1 MVYVKN
7 HVVGKWLLENEKAEK
22 VCDDILQIMCSAL
35 EQVVHTAR
43 VNGVDE
49 NEAVRLA
56 SQLFRRT
63 EREFDFTEAEC
74 DGFCETC
81 KRRDSARSARE
92 KRVKQ
97 KQEKAVQK
105 VIKDDEKESAV
116 IPSACFR
123 ESGKSAM

>member
-49 NEAVRLA
+49 NEAVQLA

-63 EREFDFTEAEC
+63 EREFDFTNAEC

-81 KRRDSARSARE
+81 KKKGQCEVCQRKACETEKGGAEGDQRR
-92 KRVKQ
+92 
-97 KQEKAVQK
+97 
-105 VIKDDEKESAV
+105 
-116 IPSACFR
+116 
-123 ESGKSAM
+123 

>member
-1 MVYVKN
+1 MVWHYLRNRGVVMVYVKN

-22 VCDDILQIMCSAL
+22 VCNDILQIMCRAL

-49 NEAVRLA
+49 NEAVLLA

-63 EREFDFTEAEC
+63 EREFDFAEAEC

-81 KRRDSARSARE
+81 KKKGQCEVCQRKACEAEAGKGGAEGDQRR
-92 KRVKQ
+92 
-97 KQEKAVQK
+97 
-105 VIKDDEKESAV
+105 
-116 IPSACFR
+116 
-123 ESGKSAM
+123 